1 MGREQLTKL
10 FPAFDEIGD
19 ISLRGQALR
28 AMDMAMEKGGWNE
41 DNIALCP
48 VTLTW
53 KNCDVSW
60 VEHVSDVAAVSIA
73 NYAALGKYYKRHGV
87 NVNRD
92 IVIAGA
98 LLHDI
103 GKLTEF
109 ACSEGRAVYRKN
121 HELMRHPLSGAVIA
135 GLAGLPDILI
145 HLIATHSFEGDK
157 SYQTPESAFVR
168 SSVECGLP
176 RGLWPIS
183 RRGESTP
190 QCVEEVPSLHAP
202 GGRRIESRQAS
213 AQFPD
218 FA

>member
-1 MGREQLTKL
+1 ML
-10 FPAFDEIGD
+10 FR
-19 ISLRGQALR
+19 S
-28 AMDMAMEKGGWNE
+28 
-41 DNIALCP
+41 
-48 VTLTW
+48 
-53 KNCDVSW
+53 
-60 VEHVSDVAAVSIA
+60 
-73 NYAALGKYYKRHGV
+73 V

-168 SSVECGLP
+168 SVDIFVFNCSVSGL
-176 RGLWPIS
+176 
-183 RRGESTP
+183 EK
-190 QCVEEVPSLHAP
+190 A
-202 GGRRIESRQAS
+202 
-213 AQFPD
+213 
-218 FA
+218 